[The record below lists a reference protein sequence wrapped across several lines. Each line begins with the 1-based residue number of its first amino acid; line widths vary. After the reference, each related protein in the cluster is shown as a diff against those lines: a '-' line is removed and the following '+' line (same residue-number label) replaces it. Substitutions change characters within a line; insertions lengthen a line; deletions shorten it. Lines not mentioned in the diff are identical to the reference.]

1 MTRASGRIRV
11 LVIDDQARTADAIA
25 RRTTDADANVE
36 LVPVSASEGGTSG
49 APRRHARCWR
59 EARPWIAPAR
69 RRPDAVVLDL
79 RFDVAD
85 EDLLP
90 DERPLGESAAAR
102 RLRQERRER
111 QGLLILERLRRAAPD
126 LPVILTTAYEE
137 IPFEQEAARLRAD
150 AFTYAVGEESANVE
164 EILRLVRRAVADRE
178 SPPATGRFFWG
189 TGSAMRD
196 LRRRVLSLAPTPMPL
211 LVTGPTGTGKNLLVR
226 EVVHPTSGRKGPL
239 VAFDCATVPEGLLQA
254 SLFGV
259 VRGAFTGAV
268 VDRAGVFEAA
278 ARGTLFLDEIEN
290 LSADAQK
297 MLLTALND
305 GRIRRVGASADA
317 PHSARVVAASN
328 ARLEDR
334 ASEGRFRRDLLM
346 RLNPALRLELP
357 PLSERRA
364 DLPELARFC
373 ADAFFADESHR
384 RRIADAV
391 RDAGGDPSGSTE
403 IALGDD
409 APRDAT
415 AVFRLPRKA
424 WAAMLRH
431 PWPGNLRQFE
441 MLLDDALASTLYGG
455 PPPRLEGGGAGA
467 GAVVVFDVEARPVF
481 DLLAGALATEG
492 PGARLALDA
501 PRASSV
507 AAFRRSVEREAFR
520 ALFRESGGSFERMS
534 ERMTGSA
541 RHARAA
547 RLRFNR
553 LGLSVRGER

>member
-1 MTRASGRIRV
+1 MTRGIGRIRV

-25 RRTTDADANVE
+25 RRATDAGVE
-36 LVPVSASEGGTSG
+36 LVSVSAGDG
-49 APRRHARCWR
+49 APSGDQRRHARCWR
-59 EARPWIAPAR
+59 EARTWITPAR
-69 RRPDAVVLDL
+69 RRPDAVVLDV

-90 DERPLGESAAAR
+90 EERPLGDSAAAR
-102 RLRQERRER
+102 RARQERRER

-150 AFTYAVGEESANVE
+150 AFTYAVGEETANVE

-226 EVVHPTSGRKGPL
+226 EVVHPTSNRKGPL
-239 VAFDCATVPEGLLQA
+239 VAFDCATVPESLLQA

-373 ADAFFADESHR
+373 AAAFFADESHR

-391 RDAGGDPSGSTE
+391 RDAGGDPSGSVA

-409 APRDAT
+409 APRDAA
-415 AVFRLPRKA
+415 AVFRIPRKA

-431 PWPGNLRQFE
+431 AWPGNLRQFE

-455 PPPRLEGGGAGA
+455 TSPRIEARVAGTGAPA
-467 GAVVVFDVEARPVF
+467 IAVFDIEARPVF

-553 LGLSVRGER
+553 LGLSVREER

>member
-1 MTRASGRIRV
+1 MTRGVGRIRV

-25 RRTTDADANVE
+25 RRATDADVE
-36 LVPVSASEGGTSG
+36 LVPVSAGDGAASG
-49 APRRHARCWR
+49 DSRRHARCWR
-59 EARPWIAPAR
+59 EARPWIGPAR

-90 DERPLGESAAAR
+90 DERPLGDSGAAKKT
-102 RLRQERRER
+102 RQERRER

-164 EILRLVRRAVADRE
+164 AILRLVRRAVADRE

-239 VAFDCATVPEGLLQA
+239 VAFDCATVPESLLQA

-278 ARGTLFLDEIEN
+278 ARGTLFIDEIEN

-391 RDAGGDPSGSTE
+391 RDADGDPSGTTA

-415 AVFRLPRKA
+415 AVFRIPRKA

-455 PPPRLEGGGAGA
+455 PPPRLEGAGNL
-467 GAVVVFDVEARPVF
+467 VVFDVEARPVF

-492 PGARLALDA
+492 PSARLALDA

-520 ALFRESGGSFERMS
+520 SLFRESGGSFERMS

-553 LGLSVRGER
+553 LGLSVREER